1 MARKKKTEEVEPE
14 VIVEETV
21 ATETPV
27 EDAVAETPAED
38 VVVEETPV
46 EDKPKTTR
54 KKKTTKKVET
64 VAEEPEEKV
73 EEVTVPETP
82 VVEEIQPEPEK
93 AEAEQIVVDV
103 VEETPVVIETPT
115 TDMFEPYKAIVK
127 VGSLNV
133 RVGPGIN
140 YNRVRDIYKNAKITI
155 LEEDGNWGRIGKDLW
170 VNINYIEKI

>member
-1 MARKKKTEEVEPE
+1 MAKKKKTEEVEPE

-27 EDAVAETPAED
+27 EDAVAEIPTED
-38 VVVEETPV
+38 VVVEE
-46 EDKPKTTR
+46 KPKTTR

-73 EEVTVPETP
+73 EEVTAPETP

-93 AEAEQIVVDV
+93 AEAVQIVVDA
-103 VEETPVVIETPT
+103 VEETPVVIETPAA
-115 TDMFEPYKAIVK
+115 DMFESYKAVVK

-140 YNRVRDIYKNAKITI
+140 YNRVRDIYKNAKIAI
-155 LEEDGNWGRIGKDLW
+155 LEENGNWGRIGKDLW